1 MSEEKPVLLDDL
13 RWLGHDSFRI
23 DYPLVIYLD
32 PWRITPENPPA
43 DIILISHEH
52 HDHCSPEDVER
63 LRQEGTT
70 IIANPSAASK
80 LEGQVTIMKAGDS
93 LNVKGVQIDA
103 VPAYNLEKPFHPK
116 SAGHVGYI
124 LTINGERLYFAG
136 DTDFIPEMRELHC
149 DIALLPVSGIY
160 VMDAVEATQ
169 AAEAIR
175 ARISIPMHY
184 GAGVAGT
191 IVDAEKFRSLC
202 TVPVILLDAE

>member
-202 TVPVILLDAE
+202 TVPVILLEAE

>member
-63 LRQEGTT
+63 LRQQGTT

-202 TVPVILLDAE
+202 TVPVILLEAE

>member
-63 LRQEGTT
+63 LRQQGTT

-103 VPAYNLEKPFHPK
+103 MPAYNLEKPFHPK

-202 TVPVILLDAE
+202 TVPVILLEAE